1 MAMGTT
7 PPSGSKKRLMAE
19 INVTPMVDVMLV
31 LLVIFMITA
40 PVIKQIDALQ
50 VALPQVQGQPAQ
62 TILTED
68 ARTLVVAPDG
78 AVSRGDAKSADAY
91 FESNAALIE
100 DLKLYR
106 DDCEK
111 GKKMPVVV
119 IAGDR
124 SAKWERVMQV
134 WNCVKTAGITQ
145 VSFQVDSGKGSG
157 N

>member
-1 MAMGTT
+1 VMAIG
-7 PPSGSKKRLMAE
+7 PAPSSGRKRRLVAD
-19 INVTPMVDVMLV
+19 INVTPMVDVVLV

-50 VALPQVQGQPAQ
+50 VTLPQVQGQRAQ
-62 TILTED
+62 TIVTED
-68 ARTLVVAPDG
+68 ARTLVVWPDG
-78 AVSRGDAKSADAY
+78 SVSRADARTPEDRY
-91 FESNAALIE
+91 ESTAALIE
-100 DLKLYR
+100 DLKAYG

-145 VSFQVDSGKGSG
+145 
-157 N
+157 